1 MISKDMIGPLMIAR
15 DAQCAGLSATS
26 LETAHWQLK
35 RIGVVLDILE
45 EAADRVKTL
54 EQQSIPPH
62 WLRQAIAP
70 ADYPPNVV
78 PLRRARHTPIHH
90 GGAA

>member
-1 MISKDMIGPLMIAR
+1 MISRDMIGPLMIAR
-15 DAQCAGLSATS
+15 DAQCAGLHTTS
-26 LETAHWQLK
+26 LEAAHWQLK
-35 RIGVVLDILE
+35 RIGAVLDILE
-45 EAADRVKTL
+45 EAADRVKNL

-78 PLRRARHTPIHH
+78 PIRPVRHTSMLC
-90 GGAA
+90 G